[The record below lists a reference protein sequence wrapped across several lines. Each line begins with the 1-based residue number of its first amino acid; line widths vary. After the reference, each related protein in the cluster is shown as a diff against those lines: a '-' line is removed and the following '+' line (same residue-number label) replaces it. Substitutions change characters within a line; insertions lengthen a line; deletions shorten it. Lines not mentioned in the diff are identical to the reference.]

1 MGQGLKVRKGQE
13 KMLHSGFELLQRDRE
28 RQKVHFLEYKHP
40 SRTHTRVSKFFSVIF
55 MKPFGDMI
63 QASSCRFFHV
73 LLKIQITE

>member
-1 MGQGLKVRKGQE
+1 MKVRKGQE

-40 SRTHTRVSKFFSVIF
+40 SWTHTRVSKFFSVIF